1 MNIGE
6 ILTRAWKIIWKF
18 KILWL
23 FGIFASCGGYSGSRG
38 SGGGGYDHNGSVNF
52 STDKVKLPPR
62 LQFFAQQVYTFIS
75 KIETWQ
81 IIVLVAL
88 AIIVTFILW
97 IIAIS
102 LRTIGN
108 TGLVIGTLKAEE
120 GTESLRFGDL
130 FKSSL
135 PFFWRVL
142 GLNILIGLVILAI
155 GLLSLFPLII
165 LTIGTFGIG
174 LICLLPLICILIPI
188 GYLAQI
194 YIIQVNNALILEDL
208 GIFDSLSR
216 GWIFFK
222 ENIGNMIVMGLIL
235 FIGAGLIGLLI
246 ALPIF
251 FIIVPA
257 IIGFVVGSSTEIS
270 QFFTGTL
277 LVSGLC
283 LVTYLPILILL
294 QGILKAY
301 TRTAWALTYLRL
313 TPNLL
318 ETNQHIDSKPLPKT
332 A

>member
-1 MNIGE
+1 MDIGE

-23 FGIFASCGGYSGSRG
+23 FGIFASCGQYSGG
-38 SGGGGYDHNGSVNF
+38 SGGGSTGGSHNSPSNLYTGNVN
-52 STDKVKLPPR
+52 LPPR
-62 LQFFAQQVYTFIS
+62 LKLFIQQASTFFS
-75 KIETWQ
+75 NIETWQ
-81 IIVLVAL
+81 IIFLVSL
-88 AIIVTFILW
+88 AFIGLFILW
-97 IIAIS
+97 LIAIS

-108 TGLVIGTLKAEE
+108 TGLVVGTLKAEK

-142 GLNILIGLVILAI
+142 GLNILINLVVIVASLLLVIPLIIFTIGTLGI
-155 GLLSLFPLII
+155 GLL
-165 LTIGTFGIG
+165 
-174 LICLLPLICILIPI
+174 CLLPIICILIPI

-194 YIIQVNNALILEDL
+194 YIIQANNALILENL

-235 FIGAGLIGLLI
+235 FIGAGFLGLLI
-246 ALPIF
+246 ALPILF
-251 FIIVPA
+251 VTIPV
-257 IIGFVVGSSTEIS
+257 IIGFVAGASAEIS
-270 QFFTGTL
+270 QLVVGTL
-277 LVSGLC
+277 LAGGLC
-283 LVTYLPILILL
+283 LVIYLPILILL

-313 TPNLL
+313 NPDLL
-318 ETNQHIDSKPLPKT
+318 ETNQYIDSEPLPET
-332 A
+332 T